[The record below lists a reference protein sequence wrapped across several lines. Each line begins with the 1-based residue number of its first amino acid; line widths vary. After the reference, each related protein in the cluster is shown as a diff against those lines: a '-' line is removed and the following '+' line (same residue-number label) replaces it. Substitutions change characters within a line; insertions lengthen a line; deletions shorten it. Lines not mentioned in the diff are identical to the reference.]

1 MIMCSSNSSTSI
13 VIRSSL
19 VSVACRILEQDEGLH
34 VIGEQQQLL
43 DSRFDSIIPR
53 SAACDV
59 YKLFLGPLVFGSAL
73 YSADISSSLQPL
85 IMNSKCM
92 LDWAMLFLSRKLL
105 LIQRR
110 CEALRFHDYVQLV
123 AALDDPRSS

>member
-1 MIMCSSNSSTSI
+1 

-43 DSRFDSIIPR
+43 DSRFDSIIPP

-110 CEALRFHDYVQLV
+110 CEVLGFHDYVQLV
-123 AALDDPRSS
+123 AALYDPRSS